1 MRDSVLLLSAT
12 VVDPKKVCHAE
23 FGPARLGKLSPV
35 LVAALLL
42 CSAAR
47 LSAGTITISF
57 EGLSDSTILTT
68 QYPGVTFTNA
78 IILTSGISLNE
89 FEFPPHSGV
98 NVVSDNGGP
107 MSIDFASP
115 VLSFSGYFT
124 YAEAL
129 TLAAFGP
136 LNNQVASVPSLF
148 SNNEALSGVS
158 GSSPNEFLRV
168 NFASGISSVTITG
181 DPAGGSFMLDDASY
195 TTAVTGVPEPSSF
208 PLCFTGLGVLF
219 AVWGFRG
226 KLNIRASLRAVLIV
240 LVLYGARSA
249 AFGQTVGTASADP
262 TYVVV
267 STPTVITVTV
277 SIPGS
282 ALIPNSVNLLR
293 LGAPG
298 SQPIVLGLLHD
309 DGMNGDA
316 VAGDHVFTIQVP
328 FTEPSVGQIT
338 LQISAAFKGQLTR
351 VRISVPTVF
360 VQTANATDVVIST
373 LSSYIQSG
381 NITAAAS
388 LFADVTSA
396 QSDLSSL
403 DPAGRAGLAS
413 FFASASP
420 VSSTSR
426 LRLYSAPLTSNG
438 QTQQVE
444 FAMELTGT
452 GQWVVVGW

>member
-1 MRDSVLLLSAT
+1 M
-12 VVDPKKVCHAE
+12 
-23 FGPARLGKLSPV
+23 
-35 LVAALLL
+35 
-42 CSAAR
+42 
-47 LSAGTITISF
+47 
-57 EGLSDSTILTT
+57 
-68 QYPGVTFTNA
+68 
-78 IILTSGISLNE
+78 
-89 FEFPPHSGV
+89 
-98 NVVSDNGGP
+98 
-107 MSIDFASP
+107 
-115 VLSFSGYFT
+115 
-124 YAEAL
+124 
-129 TLAAFGP
+129 
-136 LNNQVASVPSLF
+136 
-148 SNNEALSGVS
+148 
-158 GSSPNEFLRV
+158 
-168 NFASGISSVTITG
+168 
-181 DPAGGSFMLDDASY
+181 
-195 TTAVTGVPEPSSF
+195 
-208 PLCFTGLGVLF
+208 LF
-219 AVWGFRG
+219 AVWGFRA
-226 KLNIRASLRAVLIV
+226 KLNIGASLRAVLIV

-249 AFGQTVGTASADP
+249 AYGQTVGTASADP
-262 TYVVV
+262 TYIVV
-267 STPTVITVTV
+267 STPTVITVMV
-277 SIPGS
+277 SIPGT

-298 SQPIVLGLLHD
+298 SQAIVIGLLHD

-316 VAGDHVFTIQVP
+316 IAGDHVFTIQVP

-351 VRISVPTVF
+351 VKISVPTVF

-403 DPAGRAGLAS
+403 DPAGRAALAS

-426 LRLYSAPLTSNG
+426 LRLYSAPLPSNG
-438 QTQQVE
+438 QTHQVE